1 MSETQTYAAR
11 IRGLKPT
18 YGHGPDVFRDTHER
32 GYYAARNDAA
42 LIGDEADAEIE
53 RLKDEVTRLRGR
65 ASTPCRI
72 SRALS
77 ASADWFKDNLPYIV
91 VVVIFVLVIGYSAFR
106 ERQ

>member
-53 RLKDEVTRLRGR
+53 RLKDEVTRLRGPLDEVTR
-65 ASTPCRI
+65 PRSLLD
-72 SRALS
+72 SRPKMKRMT
-77 ASADWFKDNLPYIV
+77 DF
-91 VVVIFVLVIGYSAFR
+91 
-106 ERQ
+106 